1 MVLICHALPM
11 EWAVLH
17 KMGARA
23 TRITIIRFVV
33 SLLAGAAYALLYR
46 EQMAVVQPAPAA
58 AAETAKVLLPFLLAT
73 GLDCAKLLG
82 LVLAIIVPATV
93 LSEWLRAK
101 NLMPK
106 IANIF
111 SSRLG
116 RFNPGEGT
124 ILPLLIGLI
133 FGIVYGGGAM
143 IGLSQAGV
151 VKPSE
156 ARTVGLFLGLCH
168 SLIEDPAVYIA
179 IGASWFWLLVV
190 RTILAIILTPLLRR
204 FA

>member
-1 MVLICHALPM
+1 M

-23 TRITIIRFVV
+23 TRISIIRFVV

-46 EQMAVVQPAPAA
+46 EQMAVAPPAPAA
-58 AAETAKVLLPFLLAT
+58 AAAETTKTLLPFLLAT

-168 SLIEDPAVYIA
+168 SMIEDPAVYIA
-179 IGASWFWLLVV
+179 IGASWFWLLIV